1 MHSKRNSLTILLLL
15 LLLSGAGYFW
25 YRSEARELSRVM
37 AKNAEL
43 NKQLRGAL
51 EVAQTLTAVQADYDS
66 VLLRWK
72 QSPKKLLSTQEP
84 AFSLSYINWLINVHN
99 LDLDFDFFLNDRKV
113 QNEFTVFSYTLNGDG
128 DYHNICSL
136 IWYITQNPI
145 LYQIKSVNFK
155 RSGDD
160 PQMLNFVVKFEGYSM
175 TKSWEVGSEV
185 SLASLQFDW
194 ETEFAFDAFKGLL
207 APVKPVSAP
216 ASAPAPPP
224 RRREETPGLLDIEK
238 ASLVAITNDK
248 AYLRAR
254 DGKIFVLG
262 SGDRVRRGALAR
274 VDQRLNQ
281 VEFRLETESG
291 DSRLVQLKIEYN

>member
-216 ASAPAPPP
+216 ASAPPP
-224 RRREETPGLLDIEK
+224 RRREEAPGLLDIEK

>member
-1 MHSKRNSLTILLLL
+1 MYSKRNSLTILLLL
-15 LLLSGAGYFW
+15 LLLSGAGFFW

-37 AKNAEL
+37 AKNVQL
-43 NKQLRGAL
+43 NTQLRGAL
-51 EVAQTLTAVQADYDS
+51 EVAQTLAAVEADYDS
-66 VLLRWK
+66 TFLKWK
-72 QSPKKLLSTQEP
+72 QAPKKLLSTQEP

-113 QNEFTVFSYTLNGDG
+113 QNEFTVFTYTLNGEG

-136 IWYITQNPI
+136 IWYITRNPI
-145 LYQIKSVNFK
+145 LYQIRSVNFK

-160 PQMLNFVVKFEGYSM
+160 SQMLNFVITFEGYSM
-175 TKSWEVGSEV
+175 TESWEVGSEV

-216 ASAPAPPP
+216 APAAPP
-224 RRREETPGLLDIEK
+224 RRRREEAPGLLDVEK

-248 AYLRAR
+248 AYLRGR
-254 DGKIFVLG
+254 DGKIFVLAA
-262 SGDRVRRGALAR
+262 GDRVRGGALAR
-274 VDQRLNQ
+274 VEQRLNQ
-281 VEFRLETESG
+281 VEFRLEAESG
-291 DSRLVQLKIEYN
+291 DSRIVQLKIEYN